1 MEVFM
6 MLLTTFTMKK
16 MKFPFKTENYLLQ
29 NRYDY
34 ITNLFAKGIITKKD
48 YLTFIDY
55 YENETTIKLFTVF
68 ELINK

>member
-1 MEVFM
+1 
-6 MLLTTFTMKK
+6 MLH
-16 MKFPFKTENYLLQ
+16 FKVENYLLQ

-55 YENETTIKLFTVF
+55 YENEATIKLFTVN
-68 ELINK
+68 LN